1 MNTETQHTPGPWK
14 VAGCCHVRSNH
25 IGEWIHES
33 IIAAENDDHPSPCVA
48 TVNCREYRNN
58 YALAHSPDPEQLAN
72 ARLIAAAPEL
82 LAALQEVELRL
93 TQARIASDIGRPT
106 LKDAD
111 FLRNECER
119 TAAFARQAINK
130 ATGN

>member
-1 MNTETQHTPGPWK
+1 MNTNTNTQHTPGPWK
-14 VAGCCHVRSNH
+14 VAACCHVRSNH

-48 TVNCREYRNN
+48 TVTCREYRNN

-72 ARLIAAAPEL
+72 ARLIAAAPEM
-82 LAALQEVELRL
+82 LAALQRITDYTQSCYETPYNFVSSAVLDAREV
-93 TQARIASDIGRPT
+93 
-106 LKDAD
+106 
-111 FLRNECER
+111 
-119 TAAFARQAINK
+119 INK

>member
-1 MNTETQHTPGPWK
+1 MNTDTNTQHTPGPWK
-14 VAGCCHVRSNH
+14 VAACCHVRSNH

-48 TVNCREYRNN
+48 TVTCREYRNN

-82 LAALQEVELRL
+82 LAALQEAERVIRWAAQEADGRIKREIVGGWKHHANL
-93 TQARIASDIGRPT
+93 AREAIA
-106 LKDAD
+106 
-111 FLRNECER
+111 
-119 TAAFARQAINK
+119 K

>member
-1 MNTETQHTPGPWK
+1 MNTDTNTQHTPGPWK
-14 VAGCCHVRSNH
+14 VAACCHVRSNH

-48 TVNCREYRNN
+48 TVTCREYRNN

-82 LAALQEVELRL
+82 LAALQEALEFINGATHRFPKSIKHPDYFKLNTTR
-93 TQARIASDIGRPT
+93 
-106 LKDAD
+106 
-111 FLRNECER
+111 
-119 TAAFARQAINK
+119 AAISKAINK